1 MFADLGL
8 GDERLVKV
16 QAAHAIDTEILERR
30 ELLEDE
36 GGELVGFAQP
46 DQFRIAAGRSTR
58 VWARRLIKAALHHLG
73 RDVEIIF
80 TATSRPVGELRFR
93 NSCDERPTP

>member
-8 GDERLVKV
+8 GDERLIKA

-30 ELLEDE
+30 VLLEDE

-46 DQFRIAAGRSTR
+46 DQFRIARAEVPESG
-58 VWARRLIKAALHHLG
+58 
-73 RDVEIIF
+73 
-80 TATSRPVGELRFR
+80 PVG
-93 NSCDERPTP
+93 